1 MLKHL
6 AWSEEQI
13 VYFVPVFVDGFN
25 TSTNSNKIVW
35 ALLVLKNRTWNIE
48 LSNQTHAIEKLK
60 KLSQEIG
67 TKDHQQ
73 RVLC

>member
-25 TSTNSNKIVW
+25 KIVW
-35 ALLVLKNRTWNIE
+35 ALLVLKNRT
-48 LSNQTHAIEKLK
+48 
-60 KLSQEIG
+60 
-67 TKDHQQ
+67 
-73 RVLC
+73 

>member
-13 VYFVPVFVDGFN
+13 VYFVPVFVDGF
-25 TSTNSNKIVW
+25 NKIVW

>member
-25 TSTNSNKIVW
+25 TCTNSNKIVW
-35 ALLVLKNRTWNIE
+35 ALLVLKNRT
-48 LSNQTHAIEKLK
+48 
-60 KLSQEIG
+60 
-67 TKDHQQ
+67 
-73 RVLC
+73 

>member
-13 VYFVPVFVDGFN
+13 VHFVPVFVDGF
-25 TSTNSNKIVW
+25 NKIVW